1 MPSPDPSLGSI
12 RAPITAGVR
21 GDRRVSPGDDEDR
34 ASAVQP
40 VWTAP
45 CPVANEAK
53 PREDDAKDDAPL
65 PTITPYP
72 VFRPTSARTA
82 ASIVP
87 RSFGS
92 TVNFSSRSNKSAIRG
107 GNAGRCPVAR
117 SIASG
122 NFAGWVKIMVL
133 ISFFGLTGSKNDSDP
148 ATWSNKK
155 IDNWFAKK
163 EWSGGWTVTPDAS
176 INKREFAVY
185 YFRNTARWEK
195 AFKFLKN
202 NDLAKLELKRYDIDG
217 DDLFATVSEYM
228 SKNEETTKFEAH
240 RKYIDIQ
247 YVISGKEIMN
257 IAPLKPVK
265 CFNACFSVFGFLY

>member
-1 MPSPDPSLGSI
+1 
-12 RAPITAGVR
+12 
-21 GDRRVSPGDDEDR
+21 
-34 ASAVQP
+34 
-40 VWTAP
+40 
-45 CPVANEAK
+45 
-53 PREDDAKDDAPL
+53 
-65 PTITPYP
+65 
-72 VFRPTSARTA
+72 
-82 ASIVP
+82 
-87 RSFGS
+87 
-92 TVNFSSRSNKSAIRG
+92 
-107 GNAGRCPVAR
+107 
-117 SIASG
+117 
-122 NFAGWVKIMVL
+122 MVL

-257 IAPLKPVK
+257 IAPLKTVKDVVTQYDATKDIEFMTADEVINYTASPSNFFIFFPSDAHRPGLKFKVNSPVRK
-265 CFNACFSVFGFLY
+265 IVIKVKAD